1 MVKYQNYFSII
12 LLLNLSMRDFLHFV
26 KKKIRITIE
35 FMYTYCSHSDITS
48 KNIM

>member
-12 LLLNLSMRDFLHFV
+12 FLLNLNMRDFLHKV
-26 KKKIRITIE
+26 KKKNRITIE

-48 KNIM
+48 KNMM